1 MNIVSRLTH
10 KYVCVQL
17 NLNMHINTHLYTQ
30 TNTLHKCGINS
41 HNVEVP

>member
-17 NLNMHINTHLYTQ
+17 NLNMHIKYTFIY
-30 TNTLHKCGINS
+30 TDKYITLVWYQFTQC
-41 HNVEVP
+41 